1 MEANYEKMAQRIA
14 NLNKTKLVELAR
26 NMGLEDE
33 NIVGTY
39 RQIMKLVR
47 DTIESIIDKAE
58 DEDQEVKYFN
68 DLLEQFSVVN
78 PEQNQNSDTSLNES
92 INVENTALG
101 TLEKSFGKKN
111 NFTKL
116 VSLENSKIKFF
127 RFI

>member
-92 INVENTALG
+92 INGENVVLN
-101 TLEKSFGKKN
+101 TLEKSFEKITKN
-111 NFTKL
+111 HSHLTKVL
-116 VSLENSKIKFF
+116 
-127 RFI
+127 R